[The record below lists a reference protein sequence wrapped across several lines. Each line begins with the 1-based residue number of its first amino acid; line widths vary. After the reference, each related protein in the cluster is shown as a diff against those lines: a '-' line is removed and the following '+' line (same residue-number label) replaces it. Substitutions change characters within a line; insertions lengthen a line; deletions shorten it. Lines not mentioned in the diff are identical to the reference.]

1 MKKYLFIVL
10 LVGVWRC
17 EDGEDE
23 ACPDIYA
30 PVCGS
35 DEVTYE
41 NDCYA
46 RNDGITEWA
55 EGECN

>member
-10 LVGVWRC
+10 LVGVWSC
-17 EDGEDE
+17 EDDKDE

-35 DEVTYE
+35 DGVTYG

-46 RNDGITEWA
+46 RSDGIKEWI
-55 EGECN
+55 